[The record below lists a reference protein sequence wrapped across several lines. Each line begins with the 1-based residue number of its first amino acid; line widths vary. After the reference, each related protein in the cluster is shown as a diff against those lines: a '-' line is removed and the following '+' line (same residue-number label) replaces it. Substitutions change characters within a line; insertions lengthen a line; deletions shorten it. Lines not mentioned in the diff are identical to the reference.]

1 MADLLSRQIA
11 NKEQELTALI
21 NSNTNFRL
29 NDL

>member
-11 NKEQELTALI
+11 SKEEELTALI
-21 NSNTNFRL
+21 NNNTNYRL